1 MPLTHEWTIACRD
14 LAGRRR
20 AVTIIATEGKV
31 VVMAPPGEAA
41 VLAPLEVGKLR
52 AALRDAIVSA
62 DDPASLDPLPPSNG

>member
-1 MPLTHEWTIACRD
+1 MPLTHEWTVACRD

-20 AVTIIATEGKV
+20 AVTITASEGKV
-31 VVMAPPGEAA
+31 VIMAPPGEAA

-62 DDPASLDPLPPSNG
+62 DDPASPDPLPSANG